1 MKAVLLISA
10 LILLAAC
17 KPEKDPA
24 TGASSALTAT
34 APTQAEACDKLLK
47 NDKGE
52 YSAGKCV
59 CAQADGAAS
68 WTCRIG
74 D

>member
-1 MKAVLLISA
+1 MRA
-10 LILLAAC
+10 LIVIGLAIAVVGC
-17 KPEKDPA
+17 KPEKDPS
-24 TGASSALTAT
+24 TGASGGPTAT
-34 APTQAEACDKLLK
+34 ASTQAEACDKLLK

-59 CAQADGAAS
+59 CEQADGAWS
-68 WTCRIG
+68 CRIG

>member
-1 MKAVLLISA
+1 MKALLLISA
-10 LILLAAC
+10 LILLAGC

-24 TGASSALTAT
+24 TGASNGLTAT

-59 CAQADGAAS
+59 CEQADADGA
-68 WTCRIG
+68 WTCRLG

>member
-1 MKAVLLISA
+1 MRA
-10 LILLAAC
+10 LILAVAVLALGAC
-17 KPEKDPA
+17 KPEKDPP
-24 TGASSALTAT
+24 TGVSGGPTAT

-59 CAQADGAAS
+59 CEQTSTSLWRCTLGN
-68 WTCRIG
+68 
-74 D
+74 

>member
-1 MKAVLLISA
+1 MRAA
-10 LILLAAC
+10 LIICAAIALIAC
-17 KPEKDPA
+17 KPEKNPA
-24 TGASSALTAT
+24 TGANGGRAAT
-34 APTQAEACDKLLK
+34 AATQAEACDKLLK

-59 CAQADGAAS
+59 CEQTAGGDWA
-68 WTCRIG
+68 CRIG